1 MNQLNKIYN
10 AILSGGSGTRLWPL
24 SRESRPKQ
32 FLPLFHG
39 KSLFQETVIRNANL
53 VDDFMIITNEK
64 QYEAAYQQ
72 AAELNQ
78 PLSKKIIEPI
88 GRNTAP
94 AITLACL
101 SVNAEDILFV
111 TPSDQMIGDSDIY
124 RKNLDRAIQLAKD
137 GYLVT
142 FGIQPTKPE
151 TGFGYIEH
159 QEENVVRFTEKPAY
173 KTAMEFLEQGNFLWN
188 SGMFCFKAGIFL
200 EEIKKHHP
208 AIYEASVEAFKKSTE
223 GLVALDAMEAIPS
236 ESVDYAVFEKS
247 DRIKVVPSSFYWT
260 DLGSFD
266 AMLDYHEKQPIC
278 CLKTI
283 NGEDNHNTHALATKA
298 VYGIGIED
306 ILVIDTKD
314 ALFLMKKGQSDK
326 VKAIY
331 NQAKSS
337 EPALLH

>member
-1 MNQLNKIYN
+1 MNKIYN
-10 AILSGGSGTRLWPL
+10 VILSGGSGTRLWPL

-32 FLPLFHG
+32 FLQLFNG

-64 QYEAAYQQ
+64 QYEAAKQQ
-72 AAELNQ
+72 AAELKQ

-101 SVNAEDILFV
+101 NVDAEDILFV
-111 TPSDQMIGDSDIY
+111 TPSDQMIGDSDLY
-124 RKNLDRAIQLAKD
+124 LKSLDRAITLAKE

-142 FGIQPTKPE
+142 FGMQPTRPE

-159 QEENVVRFTEKPAY
+159 QEEGVVRFTEKPAY
-173 KTAMEFLEQGNFLWN
+173 KTALEFLEKGNFLWN
-188 SGMFCFKAGIFL
+188 SGMFCFKAGVFL
-200 EEIKKHHP
+200 EEIKKHQP
-208 AIYEASVEAFKKSTE
+208 AIFKASVEACNKSSD
-223 GLVALDAMEAIPS
+223 GLIPQDAMKAIPS

-247 DRIKVVPSSFYWT
+247 DRIKVVPSSFFWT

-266 AMLDYHEKQPIC
+266 AILDYHEKQPIND
-278 CLKTI
+278 LNTI
-283 NGEDNHNTHALATKA
+283 NGEENHNTHALTDKE
-298 VYGIGIED
+298 VFGIGIED

-314 ALFLMKKGQSDK
+314 VLFLMKKGHSDK

-331 NQAKSS
+331 NQAKLSK
-337 EPALLH
+337 PTLLH

>member
-1 MNQLNKIYN
+1 MTKIYN
-10 AILSGGSGTRLWPL
+10 VILSGGSGTRLWPL

-32 FLPLFHG
+32 FLQLFKG
-39 KSLFQETVIRNANL
+39 KSLFQETVRRNANL
-53 VDDFMIITNEK
+53 VNDFMIITNEK
-64 QYEAAYQQ
+64 QYEAAKQQ

-101 SVNAEDILFV
+101 SVASEDVLFV

-124 RKNLDRAIQLAKD
+124 KKNLERAITLAKE

-142 FGIQPTKPE
+142 FGIQPTRPE

-159 QEENVVRFTEKPAY
+159 QEETVVRFTEKPAY
-173 KTAMEFLEQGNFLWN
+173 KMAVEFLEKGNFLWN
-188 SGMFCFKAGIFL
+188 SGMFCFKAGVFL

-208 AIYEASVEAFKKSTE
+208 EIYNSSIEAYKQSSE
-223 GLVALDAMEAIPS
+223 GLVPLDAMEAIPS

-247 DRIKVVPSSFYWT
+247 DRIKVVPSSFFWT

-266 AMLDYHEKQPIC
+266 ALLDYQEQQQPIDG
-278 CLKTI
+278 LKI
-283 NGEDNHNTHALATKA
+283 IEGEDNHNTHALADKA

-314 ALFLMKKGQSDK
+314 TLFLMKKGQSDK

-331 NQAKSS
+331 NQAKAS
-337 EPALLH
+337 EPTLLH